1 MRFER
6 RNTVPLGL
14 VLRSLALVM
23 LLMVAS
29 GSALIHAAGAPV
41 WASWGAMFTGALGS
55 RLAVTETLT
64 RATPLIF
71 TGLACALAFRSRL
84 WNIGAEGQLYAGAL
98 AVAALGSGMIDA
110 PAPVLI
116 PLLMVAA
123 ALAGAAMLLGP
134 ALLKRYMNVDDVV
147 TTLLLNFIM
156 ALFVSIMVQGP
167 MRDPLAMGWPQT
179 LPVLDAATL
188 DKLVPRSRLHT
199 GLLLGLALCALV
211 ALVEARSVFGLQR
224 RAVGLNPHAAHFA
237 GIPATRVLLWTALAS
252 GGLAG
257 LAGAV
262 EVMGLRGYVSG
273 DLSPGYGYTGVIVA
287 MLAQLH
293 PLGVPAA
300 AMLVA
305 SVFVGADAMS
315 RAFNVPSFIADV
327 MVSLSLLSMLGA
339 SFFLSYRVRR

>member
-1 MRFER
+1 MRLER
-6 RNTVPLGL
+6 RDTVPLGL
-14 VLRSLALVM
+14 VLLSVVLVA
-23 LLMVAS
+23 LLMAVT

-41 WASWGAMFTGALGS
+41 LASWGSMFKGAFGS
-55 RLAVTETLT
+55 RLAITETLT

-98 AVAALGSGMIDA
+98 AVAALGSGAIDA

-116 PLLMVAA
+116 PLLMCAA

-134 ALLKRYMNVDDVV
+134 TLLKRFMNVDDVV

-156 ALFVSIMVQGP
+156 ALFVSILIQGP
-167 MRDPLAMGWPQT
+167 MRDPLSMGWPQT
-179 LPVLDAATL
+179 MPVLDAATL
-188 DKLVPRSRLHT
+188 DKLIAQSRLHT

-211 ALVEARSVFGLQR
+211 AVVEARSVFGLQR

-300 AMLVA
+300 ALLVA

-339 SFFLSYRVRR
+339 SFFVGYRVRR

>member
-1 MRFER
+1 MRLER
-6 RNTVPLGL
+6 RNTPPARLVLLSVALVLGL
-14 VLRSLALVM
+14 MLAL
-23 LLMVAS
+23 
-29 GSALIHAAGAPV
+29 GSALIYQAGAPV
-41 WASWGAMFTGALGS
+41 WASWGAMLNGAYGS
-55 RLAVTETLT
+55 KLAITETLT

-98 AVAALGSGMIDA
+98 AVAALGSGAIDA
-110 PAPVLI
+110 PGYVLI

-123 ALAGAAMLLGP
+123 ALAGAAMLMGP
-134 ALLKRYMNVDDVV
+134 ALLKHYMNVDDVV

-156 ALFVSIMVQGP
+156 ALFLSIMIQGP
-167 MRDPLAMGWPQT
+167 MRDPMSMGWPQT
-179 LPVLDAATL
+179 MAVVDAATL
-188 DKLVPRSRLHT
+188 DKLIAQSRLHS
-199 GLLLGLALCALV
+199 GLLLGLALAAVL

-257 LAGAV
+257 MAGAV
-262 EVMGLRGYVSG
+262 EVMGLRGYVTG

-300 AMLVA
+300 ALLVA

-327 MVSLSLLSMLGA
+327 MVSLSLLSMLVA

>member
-1 MRFER
+1 MRLER
-6 RNTVPLGL
+6 RNTPPLSLVLLSVALVLGL
-14 VLRSLALVM
+14 MLAL
-23 LLMVAS
+23 
-29 GSALIHAAGAPV
+29 GSALIYQAGAPV
-41 WASWGAMFTGALGS
+41 WASWGAMVTGAYGS
-55 RLAVTETLT
+55 KLAITETLT

-98 AVAALGSGMIDA
+98 AVAALGSGVIDA
-110 PAPVLI
+110 PGYVLI
-116 PLLMVAA
+116 PLLMLAA
-123 ALAGAAMLLGP
+123 ALAGAAMLIGP

-156 ALFVSIMVQGP
+156 ALFLSIMIQGP
-167 MRDPLAMGWPQT
+167 MRDPMSMGWPQT
-179 LPVLDAATL
+179 MPVVDAATL
-188 DKLVPRSRLHT
+188 DKLITQSRLHT
-199 GLLLGLALCALV
+199 GLLLGLALAGVL

-237 GIPATRVLLWTALAS
+237 GIGATRVLLWTAMAS

-262 EVMGLRGYVSG
+262 EVMGLRGYVTG

-300 AMLVA
+300 ALLVA

-327 MVSLSLLSMLGA
+327 MVSLSLLSMLAA
-339 SFFLSYRVRR
+339 SFFLTYRVRR

>member
-1 MRFER
+1 MRLER
-6 RNTVPLGL
+6 RNSPPASLVLLSVALVLGL
-14 VLRSLALVM
+14 MLAL
-23 LLMVAS
+23 
-29 GSALIHAAGAPV
+29 GSALIYQAGAPV
-41 WASWGAMFTGALGS
+41 WASWGAMLNGAYGS
-55 RLAVTETLT
+55 KLAITETLT

-98 AVAALGSGMIDA
+98 AVAALGSGVIDA
-110 PAPVLI
+110 PGYVLI
-116 PLLMVAA
+116 PLLMLAA
-123 ALAGAAMLLGP
+123 ALAGAAMLIGP

-156 ALFVSIMVQGP
+156 ALFLSIMIQGP
-167 MRDPLAMGWPQT
+167 MRDPMSMGWPQT
-179 LPVLDAATL
+179 MPVVDAATL
-188 DKLVPRSRLHT
+188 DKLITQSRLHT
-199 GLLLGLALCALV
+199 GLLLGLALAGVL

-237 GIPATRVLLWTALAS
+237 GIGATRVLLWTAMAS

-262 EVMGLRGYVSG
+262 EVMGLRGYVTG

-300 AMLVA
+300 ALLVA

-327 MVSLSLLSMLGA
+327 MVSLSLLSMLAA
-339 SFFLSYRVRR
+339 SFFLTYRVRR

>member
-1 MRFER
+1 MRLER
-6 RNTVPLGL
+6 RNAPPAGLILLSIGL
-14 VLRSLALVM
+14 VAGLMAL
-23 LLMVAS
+23 S
-29 GSALIHAAGAPV
+29 GSALIYAAGAPV
-41 WASWGAMFTGALGS
+41 WASWGAMFKGAFGS
-55 RLAVTETLT
+55 KLAITETLT
-64 RATPLIF
+64 RATPLVF

-98 AVAALGSGMIDA
+98 AVAALGSGAINA
-110 PAPVLI
+110 PSALLI
-116 PLLMVAA
+116 PLLMLAA

-156 ALFVSIMVQGP
+156 ALFVSIMIQGP
-167 MRDPLAMGWPQT
+167 MRDPLSMGWPQT
-179 LPVLDAATL
+179 MPVLDSVML
-188 DKLVPRSRLHT
+188 DKLIAQSRLHT
-199 GLLLGLALCALV
+199 GLLLGLALCGLMALI
-211 ALVEARSVFGLQR
+211 ESRSVFGLQR

-237 GIPATRVLLWTALAS
+237 GIPATRVLLWTAVGS

-262 EVMGLRGYVSG
+262 EVMGLRGYVAG
-273 DLSPGYGYTGVIVA
+273 DLSPGYGYAGVIVA

-327 MVSLSLLSMLGA
+327 MVSLSLLSMMAA
-339 SFFLSYRVRR
+339 SFFVSYRVRR

>member
-1 MRFER
+1 MRLER
-6 RNTVPLGL
+6 RNTPPLSLVLLSVALVLGL
-14 VLRSLALVM
+14 MLAL
-23 LLMVAS
+23 
-29 GSALIHAAGAPV
+29 GSALIYQAGAPV
-41 WASWGAMFTGALGS
+41 WASWGAMVTGAYGS
-55 RLAVTETLT
+55 KLAITETLT

-98 AVAALGSGMIDA
+98 AVAALGSGVIDA
-110 PAPVLI
+110 PGYVLI
-116 PLLMVAA
+116 PLLMLAA
-123 ALAGAAMLLGP
+123 ALAGAAMLIGP

-156 ALFVSIMVQGP
+156 ALFLSIMIQGP
-167 MRDPLAMGWPQT
+167 MRDPMSMGWPQT
-179 LPVLDAATL
+179 MPVVDAATL
-188 DKLVPRSRLHT
+188 DKLITQSRLHT
-199 GLLLGLALCALV
+199 GLLLGLTLAGVL

-237 GIPATRVLLWTALAS
+237 GIGATRVLLWTAMAS

-262 EVMGLRGYVSG
+262 EVMGLRGYVTG

-300 AMLVA
+300 ALLVA

-327 MVSLSLLSMLGA
+327 MVSLSLLSMLAA
-339 SFFLSYRVRR
+339 SFFLTYRVRR

>member
-1 MRFER
+1 MRLER
-6 RNTVPLGL
+6 RNAPPAGLILLSIGL
-14 VLRSLALVM
+14 VVGLMAL
-23 LLMVAS
+23 S
-29 GSALIHAAGAPV
+29 GSALIYAAGAPV
-41 WASWGAMFTGALGS
+41 WASWGAMFKGAFGS
-55 RLAVTETLT
+55 KLAITETLT
-64 RATPLIF
+64 RATPLVF

-98 AVAALGSGMIDA
+98 AVAALGSGAINA
-110 PAPVLI
+110 PSALLI
-116 PLLMVAA
+116 PLLMLAA

-156 ALFVSIMVQGP
+156 ALFVSIMIQGP
-167 MRDPLAMGWPQT
+167 MRDPLSMGWPQT
-179 LPVLDAATL
+179 MPVLDSVML
-188 DKLVPRSRLHT
+188 DKLIAQSRLHT
-199 GLLLGLALCALV
+199 GLLLGLALCGLMAMI
-211 ALVEARSVFGLQR
+211 ESRSVFGLQR
-224 RAVGLNPHAAHFA
+224 RAVGLNPHAANFA
-237 GIPATRVLLWTALAS
+237 GIPATRVLLWTAVGS

-262 EVMGLRGYVSG
+262 EVMGLRGYVAG
-273 DLSPGYGYTGVIVA
+273 DLSPGYGYAGVIVA

-327 MVSLSLLSMLGA
+327 MVSLSLLSMMAA
-339 SFFLSYRVRR
+339 SFFVSYRVRR